1 MDTRESWRLP
11 DDITFE
17 QWVAY
22 VFDHPVVDP
31 SWWWQEPE
39 SGYLQAWDDRA
50 DPARTLAFVTRL
62 FERPEVLIGRFTR
75 GQIDQGLGFLVSD
88 SCSGHMSAF
97 GDVRIPWAQRRK
109 GIDAMITLYAN
120 LMAPVYGNDL
130 GHTEV
135 EPCGPEGATFGCYM
149 LWDVSALGCCSA
161 GEDSDRI
168 NDAVLHVAEEVL
180 KFRAESCLES
190 VLHGLGHWY
199 FCVPERTE
207 PIVREFLRRTDISPE
222 LRRYAEAAAIG
233 CVQ

>member
-1 MDTRESWRLP
+1 MDERESWRLA

-22 VFDHPVVDP
+22 VFDHPLLDP
-31 SWWWQEPE
+31 RWCLQEPE
-39 SGYLQAWDDRA
+39 SGYFQEWDDRA

-75 GQIDQGLGFLVSD
+75 GQIDQGLRFLVSGD
-88 SCSGHMSAF
+88 YSGHMRAF
-97 GDVRIPWAQRRK
+97 RDIRIPWVQRRR
-109 GIDAMITLYAN
+109 GIVAMITLYAN

-135 EPCGPEGATFGCYM
+135 DSRGPEGVTFGCYM

-168 NDAVLHVAEEVL
+168 NDAVLHVAEAVL